1 MSPIRREGHVRVHAD
16 EAGGNVE
23 VLESPRLRGGRY
35 TAPHCRAEGTVSS
48 GRAQPSDLDLWI
60 VDAELRAGAT
70 LHWDCDHGDEAVVV
84 LSGEAEVEGERCS
97 PGAAIV
103 VEAGAAVTLA
113 SRTGA
118 TIVHFGGPVGGV
130 RVPGS
135 ATAPRLCGV
144 HIVGPGPARGSV
156 IPRPHGAIFAGC
168 YADSTCPTCRLTLLR
183 VVGDGTIRASSHS
196 HSQNELI
203 RVLDGELRF
212 GGRTVS
218 AGMTA
223 AVPADRR
230 YAFQTSKPFLFLNY
244 RPGPSTMSSPHYP
257 APRRESAEAMGWRDM
272 GVRNHF
278 VPATVEVP
286 ERVSA

>member
-1 MSPIRREGHVRVHAD
+1 MSPIRSEGDARMQAD

-23 VLESPRLRGGRY
+23 VLEPPRLSQGRY
-35 TAPHCRAEGTVSS
+35 AAPHCRAAGTVSS
-48 GRAQPSDLDLWI
+48 ARAQPSALDLWI

-70 LHWDCDHGDEAVVV
+70 LQWARDHGDEAVVV
-84 LSGEAEVEGERCS
+84 LSGEAEVEGERCP

-103 VEAGAAVTLA
+103 IEAGAAVTLV

-118 TIVHFGGPVGGV
+118 TIVHFGGPARGAH
-130 RVPGS
+130 VPGS
-135 ATAPRLCGV
+135 ASGSRGCGV

-156 IPRPHGAIFAGC
+156 VPRPHGAIFAGC

-183 VVGDGTIRASSHS
+183 VVGDGTIRGSSHS

-212 GGRTVS
+212 GRRNVS

-223 AVPADRR
+223 AIPADRH

-244 RPGPSTMSSPHYP
+244 RPGPSTMRSPHHP
-257 APRRESAEAMGWRDM
+257 APLRESAEAMGWRDM

-278 VPATVEVP
+278 VPAALEV
-286 ERVSA
+286 A